1 MASTLLAVWLSAVFV
16 AAAPG
21 SSTSWWSPGQGTP
34 LPEFAT
40 YDNDQGQLGVL
51 NTSGPLDTKGHPF
64 FEPIGTNGRACVT
77 CHQPSDGMSLS
88 VRSIRERWTA
98 TGGKDP
104 LFAAVDGMNC
114 PNLPP
119 DDPAVALAA
128 ARARPVPR
136 RAAVAA
142 AASRRHAH
150 RSRVHDRGRA
160 RSERLQHGSALRA
173 EQRDAD
179 DLGVP
184 PSAPGGQHEVHDA
197 PELRR
202 RPVHRQERH
211 AGGDRIRRRASRRA

>member
-1 MASTLLAVWLSAVFV
+1 MTKWQSTLLAVWLSAVFV

-40 YDNDQGQLGVL
+40 YDNEQGQLGVL
-51 NTSGPLDTKGHPF
+51 NTSGQLDTKGHPF

-119 DDPAVALAA
+119 DDPAFSLAA
-128 ARARPVPR
+128 ARARPVPG

-150 RSRVHDRGRA
+150 RSRVHD
-160 RSERLQHGSALRA
+160 
-173 EQRDAD
+173 
-179 DLGVP
+179 
-184 PSAPGGQHEVHDA
+184 
-197 PELRR
+197 
-202 RPVHRQERH
+202 
-211 AGGDRIRRRASRRA
+211 